1 MINTIKKIYYGD
13 TGSGDFVEVT
23 INSIENFAIL
33 MGNESIT
40 GNRRSVIYKS
50 DVDALIEALKEL
62 KENYL

>member
-23 INSIENFAIL
+23 ISSVENSAIL
-33 MGNESIT
+33 MGNESLT
-40 GNRRSVIYKS
+40 GRSVIYKS